1 MKKILIT
8 LLFFVFTYNH
18 SQGPLI
24 SNDYNEQ
31 KKWVDS
37 VYSSLT
43 IDEKI
48 GQLFTVWVATK
59 YGSDEINHI
68 SNLIKEHH
76 LGGLIFSLGNIKD
89 QGKAINHFQKI
100 SKVPLLI
107 SMDAEWG
114 VGMRLDDAFSFP
126 YNMTLGAIKNDS
138 LVFEVGKR
146 IGYHAKRLGVHIN
159 FAPVVDIN
167 TNPRNPIIG
176 SRSFGE
182 DKFNV
187 SRKAIN
193 YLKGMHHYG
202 IMGAAKHFP
211 GHGDTETDSHLTLPS
226 ISFSKERIN
235 NVELYPFRQLIDNN
249 LDGVMTAHLNIPNLD
264 KNEIST
270 LSDRI
275 INGLLIED
283 LGFEG
288 LVITD
293 ALDMKAI
300 VDFSKGNYPDVSA
313 LNAGNDLLLMPTDI
327 AKSIKEIKK
336 GLQRKKISSQRL
348 EKAVKKLLLAKYK
361 SGVNN
366 FKPIE
371 IENIVEDMN
380 QDEDY
385 ALLDKLA
392 EESITLVKND
402 INNLPFTTSN
412 DESIGYI
419 KFGDDSH
426 DTFFKY
432 LNNYKKV
439 SHINKSNS
447 DSLFEKSMAY
457 DKIIIGLHKT
467 DDSPFAD
474 YKFSADEISFI
485 DKIKSKTNLTIVVFA
500 KPYSML
506 DLDVRGI
513 ESILISYQNSK
524 VFQTKAAQALFG
536 AINVKGVLPVSINKD
551 IPVNT
556 SIILKKK
563 DF

>member
-8 LLFFVFTYNH
+8 LLFFVFTYNY

-24 SNDYNEQ
+24 SSDYNEQ

-37 VYSSLT
+37 VYTSLT

-68 SNLIKEHH
+68 SKLIKEHH

-89 QGKAINHFQKI
+89 QAKAINHFQKI

-439 SHINKSNS
+439 SHLNKSNS

>member
-8 LLFFVFTYNH
+8 LLFFVFTHNY

-24 SNDYNEQ
+24 SSDYNEQ

-37 VYSSLT
+37 VYTSLT

-68 SNLIKEHH
+68 SKLIKEHH

-89 QGKAINHFQKI
+89 QAKAINHFQKI

-193 YLKGMHHYG
+193 YLTGMHHYG

-432 LNNYKKV
+432 LNNYNKV

-447 DSLFEKSMAY
+447 DSLFEKSMAF

>member
-1 MKKILIT
+1 M
-8 LLFFVFTYNH
+8 
-18 SQGPLI
+18 
-24 SNDYNEQ
+24 
-31 KKWVDS
+31 
-37 VYSSLT
+37 
-43 IDEKI
+43 
-48 GQLFTVWVATK
+48 WVATK

-68 SNLIKEHH
+68 SKLIKEHH

>member
-193 YLKGMHHYG
+193 YLKGMHQYG

-336 GLQRKKISSQRL
+336 GLQRKKISSLRL

-426 DTFFKY
+426 DTFFKH

-447 DSLFEKSMAY
+447 DSLFEKSIAY